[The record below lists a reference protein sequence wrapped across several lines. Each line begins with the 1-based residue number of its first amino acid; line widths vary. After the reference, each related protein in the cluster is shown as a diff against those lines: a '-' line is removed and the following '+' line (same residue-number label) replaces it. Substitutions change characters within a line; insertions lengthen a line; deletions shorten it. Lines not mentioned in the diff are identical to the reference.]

1 MKFKLSEKPKSVVVT
16 VRVSPEDKACLVAEA
31 QARLLTVSDFM
42 LRRALGRPAPV
53 RHDLHAIAEMSQLVL
68 ELKAFVRRD
77 PDVDRS
83 RIYRMV
89 DQLSDTMLWVY
100 EAGVPK

>member
-1 MKFKLSEKPKSVVVT
+1 M
-16 VRVSPEDKACLVAEA
+16 
-31 QARLLTVSDFM
+31 
-42 LRRALGRPAPV
+42 GRPAPV